1 MAVQDAA
8 SAPSEMTK
16 CNEDGL
22 WKDARG
28 KIWIPDDATDLQ
40 VRICVVGHF
49 GIAGHRG
56 MTLTLQQISERFVW
70 ADMKSDVEFFVQRCL
85 HCASTLSGQR
95 QLEEALHTD
104 HLNELIH
111 WDFLFMEESDTKQE

>member
-1 MAVQDAA
+1 MQDAA

-70 ADMKSDVEFFVQRCL
+70 ADMKSDVEFLCSVACTAQARLVGNDSWRKPCIPI
-85 HCASTLSGQR
+85 T
-95 QLEEALHTD
+95 
-104 HLNELIH
+104 
-111 WDFLFMEESDTKQE
+111 